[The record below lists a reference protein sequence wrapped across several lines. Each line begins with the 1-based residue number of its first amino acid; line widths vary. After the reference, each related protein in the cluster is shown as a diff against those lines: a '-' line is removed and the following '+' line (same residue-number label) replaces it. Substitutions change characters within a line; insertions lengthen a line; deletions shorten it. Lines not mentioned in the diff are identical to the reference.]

1 MIHTLWFLKGK
12 PNVSL
17 NRQIMEHCG
26 CGHGLRHRR
35 EDECWWKQKGSG
47 KFGSFLLT
55 YCSFY
60 MFFPVIWLQYSNAS
74 RHPLTVRQ
82 KTHSKSYLHLPSPG
96 DAILHLLLW
105 VLSWYIWKYP
115 QYCQMPHIK
124 LWYGGFLKWWYP
136 TTMGSPTKNDHF
148 GVFWGCLHLRKHPYN
163 PFSKLSVYDL
173 WPSPRSPKIWLRIS
187 CLSSCGCCPCTAC
200 ADGSNQTRNS
210 GCGERRFWRKNLPGL
225 LKNHQI
231 RRELNATQLPRRAWN

>member
-1 MIHTLWFLKGK
+1 MFVYNTLWFLKGK

-35 EDECWWKQKGSG
+35 EDECWWKQKRRG

-82 KTHSKSYLHLPSPG
+82 KTHSKSYLPSPG
-96 DAILHLLLW
+96 DAILHRLLW

-115 QYCQMPHIK
+115 QYCLMPHIK
-124 LWYGGFLKWWYP
+124 LCNIIHSQHCQY
-136 TTMGSPTKNDHF
+136 TTCDLPHVRWRSDSGSP
-148 GVFWGCLHLRKHPYN
+148 
-163 PFSKLSVYDL
+163 VYPRVDAVLAQPVQMDPIRPETRAVESLTSDGKISQDL
-173 WPSPRSPKIWLRIS
+173 WKI
-187 CLSSCGCCPCTAC
+187 
-200 ADGSNQTRNS
+200 TRFEGN
-210 GCGERRFWRKNLPGL
+210 
-225 LKNHQI
+225 
-231 RRELNATQLPRRAWN
+231 